1 MLDAA
6 VKALSQMLS
15 PPFRTVLLKSI
26 GLALIL
32 IVLIGIGLHRL
43 LVFFTDAGEGFAEGV
58 FGPNAHMPLLL
69 LAKLLSVAAAL
80 GIIAGSVFLMPAVT
94 ALVASFF

>member
-32 IVLIGIGLHRL
+32 IVLIGSACTGCWLPSRRRRRL
-43 LVFFTDAGEGFAEGV
+43 CRGRVRPD
-58 FGPNAHMPLLL
+58 AHMPLLI
-69 LAKLLSVAAAL
+69 LAKVLSVAAAL
-80 GIIAGSVFLMPAVT
+80 GIIAGSVFLMRR
-94 ALVASFF
+94 